1 MYIYK
6 PQISALFRFG
16 LIFDVL
22 ITLPMINFYFDV
34 ENSSIFCE
42 FKLSTFLQ
50 LSFNVLYTISRNL
63 RAKTILAGAPLRGF
77 LSTHERRWEIIKNSE
92 KNQE

>member
-50 LSFNVLYTISRNL
+50 LSFRIY
-63 RAKTILAGAPLRGF
+63 P
-77 LSTHERRWEIIKNSE
+77 
-92 KNQE
+92 

>member
-77 LSTHERRWEIIKNSE
+77 LSTHE
-92 KNQE
+92 NQE